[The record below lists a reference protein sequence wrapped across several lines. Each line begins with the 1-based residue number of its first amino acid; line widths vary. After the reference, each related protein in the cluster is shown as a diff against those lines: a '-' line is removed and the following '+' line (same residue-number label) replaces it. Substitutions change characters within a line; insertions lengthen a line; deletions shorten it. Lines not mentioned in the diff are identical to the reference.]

1 MCLEASS
8 ARLRWLVVSSVVRGV
23 DRVCWQADLGRFHAA
38 FFQYAAS
45 GKGAMVEAVEW
56 RVMVVW
62 TQ

>member
-1 MCLEASS
+1 M
-8 ARLRWLVVSSVVRGV
+8 RWLVVSSVVRGV